1 MTTALWVVPV
11 LTVGISSIAWLVVAL
26 KRLAGA
32 SERTKQA
39 LTGCPAADRAAVL
52 EAAGRYAK
60 SLGGDR
66 LPFRKVR

>member
-1 MTTALWVVPV
+1 MTWWLLVPSV
-11 LTVGISSIAWLVVAL
+11 TVAIGSLGWLVVAL
-26 KRLAGA
+26 KRLAVA
-32 SERTKQA
+32 NERTKQA

-60 SLGGDR
+60 SLGGER